1 MTIDINLIVLV
12 LTILIALLLIALTI
26 RFQLI
31 EKYFA
36 PLKFRI
42 TNQLVIDPNLNQEF
56 LKVVIY
62 NATLNDARV
71 TSFGYLYRQK
81 NIDYFREYLNQAKM
95 ANLIQTIVPSR
106 DSITFKLTLES
117 LADIVQ
123 NINQGKFKVR
133 QIKVFAI
140 SSFGQTTIVQSRLVQ
155 RHLTKLLNKRKVTAQ
170 KKLRQI
176 RQENRRLRREKFA
189 KQLAILRQ
197 RIGFWFKNAF
207 ERLKKLSKKR
217 KP

>member
-1 MTIDINLIVLV
+1 MSIDINLIVLV
-12 LTILIALLLIALTI
+12 LTILIALLLLALTI

-42 TNQLVIDPNLNQEF
+42 TNQMVIDPNLNQEF

-81 NIDYFREYLNQAKM
+81 NIDYFREYLNQSKL
-95 ANLIQTIVPSR
+95 ANVIQTIVPSR
-106 DSITFKLTLES
+106 DSITFKLPLES

-123 NINQGKFKVR
+123 NINQGQFKVR

-140 SSFGQTTIVQSRLVQ
+140 SSFGQTTIIQSRLVQ
-155 RHLTKLLNKRKVTAQ
+155 RHLTKLLKKRKVTAQ

-176 RQENRRLRREKFA
+176 RQENQRLKREKFV
-189 KQLAILRQ
+189 KQFAIFRQ
-197 RIGFWFKNAF
+197 RIGFWFKKAF

>member
-1 MTIDINLIVLV
+1 MSIDINLIVLV
-12 LTILIALLLIALTI
+12 LTILIALLLLALTI

-42 TNQLVIDPNLNQEF
+42 TNQMVIDPNLNQEF

-81 NIDYFREYLNQAKM
+81 NIDYFREYLNQAKL
-95 ANLIQTIVPSR
+95 ANVIQTIVPSR
-106 DSITFKLTLES
+106 DSITFKLPLES

-123 NINQGKFKVR
+123 NINQGQFKVR

-140 SSFGQTTIVQSRLVQ
+140 SSFGQTTIIQSRLVQ
-155 RHLTKLLNKRKVTAQ
+155 RHLTKLLKKRKVTAQ

-176 RQENRRLRREKFA
+176 RQENQRLKREKFV
-189 KQLAILRQ
+189 KQFAILRQ
-197 RIGFWFKNAF
+197 RIGFWLKKAF